1 MPAAQPGAAKA
12 QRIEKTTVP
21 VAIILMQR
29 QYAYPRRISRF
40 CRYSALIAAFII
52 GAVSPVCD
60 ARVLEVGPGKTLRA
74 PSAAAEIARNGD
86 IIEIT
91 AGVYRGDVAIWRAS
105 NLTIRGVGGRV
116 HMESAGKTAGR
127 KAIWV
132 IAGDNTL
139 VENINF
145 SGAVVPDHNGAGIRQ
160 EGTNLTVRHCVFRDN
175 EMGILAGRNPR
186 GEIRV
191 EHSEFFANTVD
202 YERWREPGHNIYI
215 GRQKRFIA
223 RFNWFHGAVAG
234 HNIKS
239 RAVTNIIQYNLI
251 EDGPAGQSSYLID
264 IPNGGRSILV
274 GNIFRKGAKAA
285 GMISINFGSATHAL
299 HPSQNLFV
307 VNNSFHNGYIDG
319 IFIRRVS
326 SGRTVVINNVFRGTG
341 SLLSGVGD
349 IRNNI
354 LSGTRGAVTRLRELA
369 SGGDFAPARTE
380 DGNLALP
387 SGGGFDPSRDD
398 LMIRGGSP
406 AIDAGAAPGY
416 GQGVPLMPI
425 SEYVHPLGKRDRPV
439 DKRLDIGPF
448 EFSK

>member
-1 MPAAQPGAAKA
+1 M
-12 QRIEKTTVP
+12 
-21 VAIILMQR
+21 
-29 QYAYPRRISRF
+29 
-40 CRYSALIAAFII
+40 
-52 GAVSPVCD
+52 
-60 ARVLEVGPGKTLRA
+60 RA

-285 GMISINFGSATHAL
+285 GMISINFGSATHAP